1 MQEEQVVSF
10 NGTVMKIGSAA
21 AVVLGVAGFVAG
33 NETLQ
38 WIVPIFVFLASIGA
52 AVFWPVKNSA

>member
-1 MQEEQVVSF
+1 MQEEQLVSF
-10 NGTVMKIGSAA
+10 NGTVMKVGAVAA
-21 AVVLGVAGFVAG
+21 LVLGVAGFVAG

-52 AVFWPVKNSA
+52 AVFWPVKGKA